1 MVHDEQA
8 LVIGSFY
15 SMNGLQQCVEGLIAY
30 SIAHIE
36 HAKLKSWQIIFTVR
50 DHLVPHSSSYMAC
63 VASGLSNCCLWLG
76 GYQIALYERNA
87 SSQKIACFW
96 QSESVRTTL
105 VSRTGVQVLSQI
117 LLVSPGFPTN
127 YRQRCIRQVNRRADV
142 APRYIRA
149 FIAHMVV
156 YGHNCVVAHP
166 LDASKRPQETS
177 SGNAT
182 QSDQRRSLGKF
193 LLLGFTFF
201 LVTCLRSD

>member
-1 MVHDEQA
+1 VVHDEQA

-30 SIAHIE
+30 SIALIE

-105 VSRTGVQVLSQI
+105 VSRTGVQGIITNLACLSR
-117 LLVSPGFPTN
+117 L
-127 YRQRCIRQVNRRADV
+127 
-142 APRYIRA
+142 
-149 FIAHMVV
+149 
-156 YGHNCVVAHP
+156 
-166 LDASKRPQETS
+166 
-177 SGNAT
+177 
-182 QSDQRRSLGKF
+182 SDQLPPKMYQAGKSPCRCCPT
-193 LLLGFTFF
+193 LYQGIYSSHGRLWSQLCCCAST
-201 LVTCLRSD
+201 